1 MPRRKLQ
8 YWKREVFLL
17 HDRQAWLP
25 PIYTNIYAS
34 IDTHGYHIAITTPK
48 LEQLEQEQKL
58 VRLEKKHTKYLY
70 QKQIFALLRTGVL
83 PNSCRCPLE
92 FQLMWVK
99 FWWKHICR
107 ARHGVRERILSS
119 LHTLPACGFH
129 KRQITLR
136 CLSLPQSKS
145 SLSIVILQ
153 ALCMQTDIWWNPTRA
168 VCSCELAGSKLL
180 KTLRRLPHGLCG
192 NLPEDGRLR
201 LGKNP
206 ARSIRCHAS
215 V

>member
-1 MPRRKLQ
+1 MTGRPD
-8 YWKREVFLL
+8 FLPSTQTYMHPL
-17 HDRQAWLP
+17 IH
-25 PIYTNIYAS
+25 T
-34 IDTHGYHIAITTPK
+34 GYHIAITAPILFLK
-48 LEQLEQEQKL
+48 LEQEQKL
-58 VRLEKKHTKYLY
+58 VRLEKEAHKVFVSMLA
-70 QKQIFALLRTGVL
+70 FAPLHTGVL

-107 ARHGVRERILSS
+107 ARHRVRERILSS
-119 LHTLPACGFH
+119 WHTLPACGFH

-136 CLSLPQSKS
+136 CLSLPPSKS
-145 SLSIVILQ
+145 PLSIVILQ

-180 KTLRRLPHGLCG
+180 KTLHRLPRGLCG
-192 NLPEDGRLR
+192 NLPKDGRLR

-206 ARSIRCHAS
+206 ARSIRCHVS